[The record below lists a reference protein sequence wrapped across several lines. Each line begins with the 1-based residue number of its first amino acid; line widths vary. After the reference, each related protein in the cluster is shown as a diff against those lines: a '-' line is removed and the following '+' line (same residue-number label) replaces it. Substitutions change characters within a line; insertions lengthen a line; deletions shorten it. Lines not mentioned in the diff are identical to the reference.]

1 MCSWSLWGWLP
12 AGMFTSVMVSAPTS
26 TSLAQTFSELISFC
40 PLTRSQKG
48 AALNCPPPQNQ
59 ENGGLK
65 LHSGEAEELSL
76 DGVSVFGCPHAPP
89 PTPPPWISDS

>member
-12 AGMFTSVMVSAPTS
+12 AGVFTSVMVSAPTS

-48 AALNCPPPQNQ
+48 AALNCPPPQKS
-59 ENGGLK
+59 GKWRLK
-65 LHSGEAEELSL
+65 TTQRGSRRAEL
-76 DGVSVFGCPHAPP
+76 GWCVRVWVSPRPP
-89 PTPPPWISDS
+89 PNPTPVDL

>member
-12 AGMFTSVMVSAPTS
+12 AGVFTSVMMSAPTS

-48 AALNCPPPQNQ
+48 AALSPPP
-59 ENGGLK
+59 
-65 LHSGEAEELSL
+65 
-76 DGVSVFGCPHAPP
+76 PP
-89 PTPPPWISDS
+89 PPPIRKMEA

>member
-12 AGMFTSVMVSAPTS
+12 AGVFTSVMMSAPTS

-48 AALNCPPPQNQ
+48 AALSPPPPIR
-59 ENGGLK
+59 K
-65 LHSGEAEELSL
+65 MEA
-76 DGVSVFGCPHAPP
+76 
-89 PTPPPWISDS
+89 